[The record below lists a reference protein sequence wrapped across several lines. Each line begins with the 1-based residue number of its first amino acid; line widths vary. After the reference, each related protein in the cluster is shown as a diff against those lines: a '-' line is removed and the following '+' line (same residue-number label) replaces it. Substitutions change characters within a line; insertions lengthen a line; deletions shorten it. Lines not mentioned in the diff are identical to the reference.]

1 MQARKVYRKAVDVP
15 YEVAEQAFQNLPPMV
30 FSNVQFYKDKIFKN
44 APKWSNG
51 VKLLPS
57 IKILLQET
65 QGQAVHQKCLCKH
78 LVEFSNQN
86 GLNLESAMIDNVVLT
101 QRALICQLLNHK
113 ANDRSIPKDWYHK
126 YACVWDLLSTPEQDV
141 KVSPLPRAASTAND
155 SGSDGEVE
163 FVEPKKERAIEPVD
177 LVSEESSDEI
187 DMSVLFTS
195 SNPALQAIL
204 SQRRRITGK
213 QHRPDIQRD
222 IKADRAAFQYGVSFE
237 VMAQLTGTSSSGV
250 TPNHFKTLNARLKLK
265 AGTTGKK
272 SKGKKGN
279 NSKGKKGKTSKGK
292 KGKTSEGKKGE
303 TPKCEKGET
312 SKGKKNEKPKGKDM
326 GAPKITSPTSATQ
339 KRDDPSQGHGTKLC
353 PVFLKREHSK
363 KYHHALSS
371 AISAGESEAKAKEKA
386 SAAGRARLAELR
398 QKFQASEITHTGVPA
413 EDVD

>member
-57 IKILLQET
+57 IKLLLQET

-86 GLNLESAMIDNVVLT
+86 GLNLESAMIDKVVLT

-126 YACVWDLLSTPEQDV
+126 YACVWDVLSTPEQDV

-213 QHRPDIQRD
+213 QHRPDIQQGR
-222 IKADRAAFQYGVSFE
+222 
-237 VMAQLTGTSSSGV
+237 
-250 TPNHFKTLNARLKLK
+250 
-265 AGTTGKK
+265 
-272 SKGKKGN
+272 
-279 NSKGKKGKTSKGK
+279 
-292 KGKTSEGKKGE
+292 
-303 TPKCEKGET
+303 
-312 SKGKKNEKPKGKDM
+312 
-326 GAPKITSPTSATQ
+326 
-339 KRDDPSQGHGTKLC
+339 PSC
-353 PVFLKREHSK
+353 FSVWR
-363 KYHHALSS
+363 
-371 AISAGESEAKAKEKA
+371 I
-386 SAAGRARLAELR
+386 
-398 QKFQASEITHTGVPA
+398 V
-413 EDVD
+413 